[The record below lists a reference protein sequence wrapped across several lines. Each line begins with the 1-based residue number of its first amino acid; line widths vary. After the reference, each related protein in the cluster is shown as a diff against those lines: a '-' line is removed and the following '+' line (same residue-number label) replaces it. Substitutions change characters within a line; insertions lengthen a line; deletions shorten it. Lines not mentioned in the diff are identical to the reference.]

1 MKNNSDDSNSLILCH
16 ILDVHITHSV
26 PHFFADTLKQTKKGI
41 SYEQVRFNLNDAH
54 I

>member
-26 PHFFADTLKQTKKGI
+26 PHFFADTLKQSNKEYF
-41 SYEQVRFNLNDAH
+41 YEQVRFYLNDTH